1 MRQAMV
7 MNQDIQGKANNKTQ
21 WTINPLMQL
30 YERCDAKLFFLGVL
44 LLSAAL
50 GVVYTKY
57 LNRHLHIQLETL
69 QHERDNLHVEWT
81 QLLLEQGTLASDLR
95 VEKIAREKL
104 KMIVPSSKEIVVIQ
118 P

>member
-1 MRQAMV
+1 MRQELVTHEGLQIKQNRLA
-7 MNQDIQGKANNKTQ
+7 AAS
-21 WTINPLMQL
+21 PLPQL
-30 YERCDAKLFFLGVL
+30 FEKCDLKIMFASLLVL
-44 LLSAAL
+44 SSAL

-57 LNRHLHIQLETL
+57 LNRNLHIQLEVL
-69 QHERDNLHVEWT
+69 QDSRNNLHVEWT

-104 KMIVPSSKEIVVIQ
+104 GMIAPSNKEIVVIQ

>member
-1 MRQAMV
+1 MRQEGV
-7 MNQDIQGKANNKTQ
+7 IYPDNDINLNNKNQ
-21 WTINPLMQL
+21 AALSPLRQL
-30 YERCDAKLFFLGVL
+30 IERWDSKLIFLSFL
-44 LLSAAL
+44 LLISAL

-57 LNRHLHIQLETL
+57 LNRHLHIQLESL
-69 QHERDNLHVEWT
+69 QHERDHLHVEWT

-104 KMIVPSSKEIVVIQ
+104 GMFVPSNKDIMVIQ

>member
-1 MRQAMV
+1 MRQEVVINAGFQI
-7 MNQDIQGKANNKTQ
+7 NQNRLAVSPLTQ
-21 WTINPLMQL
+21 
-30 YERCDAKLFFLGVL
+30 LFKKRDLKMIFLSFLVL
-44 LLSAAL
+44 SSAL

-57 LNRHLHIQLETL
+57 LNRNLHIQLEVL
-69 QHERDNLHVEWT
+69 QDSRDNLHVEWT

-104 KMIVPSSKEIVVIQ
+104 GMIMPSNKEIVVIQ

>member
-1 MRQAMV
+1 MRQELVTNEGLQIKQNRLAAV
-7 MNQDIQGKANNKTQ
+7 S
-21 WTINPLMQL
+21 PLAQL
-30 YERCDAKLFFLGVL
+30 FEKCDLKIMFLILLVL
-44 LLSAAL
+44 SSAL

-57 LNRHLHIQLETL
+57 LNRNLHIQLEAL
-69 QHERDNLHVEWT
+69 QNSRDNLHVEWT

-104 KMIVPSSKEIVVIQ
+104 GMIVPLNKEIVVIQ